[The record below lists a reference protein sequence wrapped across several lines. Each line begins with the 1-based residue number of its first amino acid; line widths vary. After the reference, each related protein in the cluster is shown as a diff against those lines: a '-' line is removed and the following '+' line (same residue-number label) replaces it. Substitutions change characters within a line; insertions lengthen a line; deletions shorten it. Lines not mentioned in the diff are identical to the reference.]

1 MPSLS
6 LPRLSSRWL
15 VFYCLLALIGLPPLV
30 AQAQDDTMD
39 FAPIS
44 VEDDAE
50 AEAEME
56 EANRAYQK
64 QDFLRASLILYRIVT
79 RNEVALT
86 PVSQK
91 AQYTLG
97 KTLYR
102 LGLYQASVNFF
113 DQVVQGGPDHRYF
126 KATCKWLYYLS
137 RKIAGDPGLLE
148 KISKY
153 QLDACPGEFRNELA
167 YLQGQ
172 YHYQTGA
179 VEQGLTL
186 LKQVSP
192 SSLYFPKA
200 KFLEGISYVR
210 QDQPAPAVEAFKE
223 LLRVTVDGTSK
234 ATEDLRHF
242 NQLAILSM
250 ARVFFSTGQFQTS
263 VKYYDQ
269 VPLDS
274 VLWLDAL
281 FEASWTFFRMNNH
294 EKALG
299 NLHTL
304 SSPFF
309 GDEYLPEADILRAV
323 IFYSNCNYDK
333 ARETINDFRLNY
345 EPLRDEIREHLDAF
359 GDPTEFYQFLLRLQ
373 TSGASMSPR
382 VGQILSAAFQDKTLK
397 RINDYVR
404 ELDREIDLIRL
415 SKSTWSRSQLAE
427 LIIQE
432 TEVIK
437 SLAVHDAG
445 SMAKQRLQRV
455 VDELNDLIGQSL
467 KIEFEIASA
476 EKGVLEN
483 RLQGAGF
490 VNKPNLQSDPYATD
504 EEHIYWPFTGEYWR
518 DELGYYLYTIKS
530 ECSR

>member
-1 MPSLS
+1 MPTLT
-6 LPRLSSRWL
+6 RWC
-15 VFYCLLALIGLPPLV
+15 FALV
-30 AQAQDDTMD
+30 ALVLPVATVHAQGDTMD
-39 FAPIS
+39 FAPVT

-50 AEAEME
+50 AKAEME
-56 EANRAYQK
+56 EALRAYQK

-79 RNEVALT
+79 RNEVAVT
-86 PVSQK
+86 PVAQK
-91 AQYTLG
+91 AEYTLG

-102 LGLYQASVNFF
+102 LGLFQASVNFF
-113 DQVVQGGPDHRYF
+113 DKVVQGGPDHRYF

-137 RKIAGDPGLLE
+137 RKISGDPGLLE

-153 QLDACPGEFRNELA
+153 RPDACPAEFRSELA
-167 YLQGQ
+167 FLQGQ
-172 YHYQTGA
+172 FHYQKGA
-179 VEQGLTL
+179 VQTGLDI
-186 LKQVSP
+186 LKQVAPTSR
-192 SSLYFPKA
+192 YFPKA

-210 QDQPAPAVEAFKE
+210 LDQPQPAVAAFKD
-223 LLRVTVDGTSK
+223 LLRATADADSD
-234 ATEDLRHF
+234 ATEDLKYF

-250 ARVFFSTGQFQTS
+250 ARVFFSTGQFQTA
-263 VKYYDQ
+263 VKYFDQ
-269 VPLDS
+269 VPLES

-304 SSPFF
+304 NSPFF
-309 GDEYLPEADILRAV
+309 GDEYLPEAPILRAV
-323 IFYSNCNYDK
+323 IFYSNCNYDR
-333 ARETINDFRLNY
+333 ARETINDFRLTY
-345 EPLRDEIREHLDAF
+345 EPLRDEIRGYIDSF
-359 GDPTEFYQFLLRLQ
+359 SDPTEFYNFLAKLQ
-373 TSGASMSPR
+373 DGGTAMSPR
-382 VGQILSAAFQDKTLK
+382 VGQILSAAFQDKSLK
-397 RINDYVR
+397 RINAYVR
-404 ELDREIDLIRL
+404 ELDREIDLIRR
-415 SKSTWSRSQLAE
+415 SKSTWSKSQLAE

-445 SMAKQRLQRV
+445 SLAKQRLQRV
-455 VDELNDLIGQSL
+455 VDELNDLVGQSL

-490 VNKPNLQSDPYATD
+490 VNKPNQRGDIYATD

-530 ECSR
+530 ECTR